1 MIWFSNQIRAQ
12 VVMRPSRPALSVG
25 RRREAATPPFCSQ
38 DPGLFQASD
47 FCNYNVSVTVTSFAS
62 LAFFSLP
69 PFRILEEGGV
79 YLPQEIPARP
89 PNPGYIYRST

>member
-1 MIWFSNQIRAQ
+1 
-12 VVMRPSRPALSVG
+12 MRPSRPALSVP
-25 RRREAATPPFCSQ
+25 RREAATLPFCSQ

-69 PFRILEEGGV
+69 PFKFQILDEGGV
-79 YLPQEIPARP
+79 YLPQEIPGRP
-89 PNPGYIYRST
+89 LDSVYIYRTT